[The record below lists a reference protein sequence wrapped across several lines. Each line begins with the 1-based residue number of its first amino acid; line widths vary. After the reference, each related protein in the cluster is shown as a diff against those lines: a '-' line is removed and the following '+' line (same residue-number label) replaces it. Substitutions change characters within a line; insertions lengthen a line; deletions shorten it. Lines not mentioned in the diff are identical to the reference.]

1 MLKRKRKMHSLLIYM
16 LESGICLM
24 VFFLLYQV
32 FLKKETYYRLN
43 RAYLLFALSF
53 SLLAPL
59 LNISIAAGT
68 STQLMAYRIEPVIVN
83 SLSTVNPALS
93 GWDSWQYITLVYWV
107 AVAVLFI
114 RLLFNLSRILKIYRM
129 GNVLDEK
136 SFRLVLHPLNYP
148 PFSFFR
154 NIFISRKHYSG
165 SPMEEIIE
173 HEKAHVRQLHSFDI
187 LLAELLIIF
196 QWFNPLVWIYKKTVT
211 QNHEFLADE
220 AVLHRGYSPDA
231 YQLRIIAQLFG
242 IRSMPATH
250 NFNQSIIQKRL
261 KMMEKPKSSSIN
273 KFKLLLV
280 IPAALALFYVFACTS
295 TESDLSARD
304 IPGTE
309 EESLVYLKP
318 DVAAEPAGGVMEFR
332 RFIAKNLIYPDE
344 AKKNGVQGKI
354 FIQFVIDENGKVIPN
369 VENNGKL
376 APPPS
381 TGDSAAPETTNA
393 EGIVVVGYRSV
404 DGDES
409 AEYTDDQ
416 KQLLIDEAIRVIQ
429 LPYEWTPAKKDGK
442 PVKTQWTMPIQ
453 FLLQ

>member
-1 MLKRKRKMHSLLIYM
+1 MHSLLLYM

-59 LNISIAAGT
+59 MNISVAAEN

-83 SLSTVNPALS
+83 SLSTVNPVLS
-93 GWDSWQYITLVYWV
+93 GWGLWQYITLVYWMVV
-107 AVAVLFI
+107 AILFI
-114 RLLFNLSRILKIYRM
+114 RLVFNLSRILKIYRM

-136 SFRLVLHPLNYP
+136 PFRLVLHPLNYP
-148 PFSFFR
+148 PFSFFWH
-154 NIFISRKHYSG
+154 IFISRKHYSG
-165 SPMEEIIE
+165 SAMEEIIE

-196 QWFNPLVWIYKKTVT
+196 QWFNPLAWIYKKTVKE
-211 QNHEFLADE
+211 NHEFLADE
-220 AVLHRGYSPDA
+220 AVLHRGFCPDA
-231 YQLRIIAQLFG
+231 YQLRIVAQLFG

-261 KMMEKPKSSSIN
+261 KMMKKPKSSTIN
-273 KFKLLLV
+273 KLKLLLV

-295 TESDLSARD
+295 TESDLAAQEVSEIAV
-304 IPGTE
+304 
-309 EESLVYLKP
+309 ESLVYLKP

-332 RFIAKNLIYPDE
+332 KFIATNVIYPKE

-354 FIQFVIDENGKVIPN
+354 FIQFVIDEKGKVIAN
-369 VENNGKL
+369 VENGGKI
-376 APPPS
+376 PPPP
-381 TGDSAAPETTNA
+381 AAGEKDALPPEVTKA
-393 EGIVVVGYRSV
+393 EGIVCVGYRPV

-409 AEYTDDQ
+409 AEDYTEEQ
-416 KQLLIDEAIRVIQ
+416 KQLLVDEAIRVMQ
-429 LPYEWTPAKKDGK
+429 LPYEWTPAQKDGK

-453 FLLQ
+453 FVLQ

>member
-1 MLKRKRKMHSLLIYM
+1 MHSLLLYI

-59 LNISIAAGT
+59 LNISVAVEN
-68 STQLMAYRIEPVIVN
+68 STQLMAYRIEPVIIN
-83 SLSTVNPALS
+83 SLSTEKPVLS
-93 GWDSWQYITLVYWV
+93 GWDLGQYITLVYWMVV
-107 AVAVLFI
+107 AMLFI
-114 RLLFNLSRILKIYRM
+114 RLLINLSRILKIYRM
-129 GNVLDEK
+129 GKVLEEK
-136 SFRLVLHPLNYP
+136 PFRLVLHPLNYP
-148 PFSFFR
+148 PFSFFW

-173 HEKAHVRQLHSFDI
+173 HEKAHIRQLHSFDI

-196 QWFNPLVWIYKKTVT
+196 QWFNPLSWIYKKIVT
-211 QNHEFLADE
+211 ENHEFLADE
-220 AVLHRGYSPDA
+220 AVLHRGFCPDV
-231 YQLRIIAQLFG
+231 YQFRIVAQLFG

-261 KMMEKPKSSSIN
+261 KMMKKPKSSLIN
-273 KFKLLLV
+273 KLKLLLV
-280 IPAALALFYVFACTS
+280 IPAALALFYVFACSS
-295 TESDLSARD
+295 TETDLAAQD
-304 IPGTE
+304 VPEIA

-318 DVAAEPAGGVMEFR
+318 DVAAEPAGGIMEFR
-332 RFIAKNLIYPDE
+332 KFIATNVIYPEE

-354 FIQFVIDENGKVIPN
+354 FIQFVIDEKGKVIAN
-369 VENNGKL
+369 VENGGKI
-376 APPPS
+376 PPPPPK
-381 TGDSAAPETTNA
+381 GEKDALPPEVTKA
-393 EGIVVVGYRSV
+393 EGIVCVAYRPV

-409 AEYTDDQ
+409 AEGYTEEQ
-416 KQLLIDEAIRVIQ
+416 KQLLVDEAIRVMQ
-429 LPYEWTPAKKDGK
+429 LPYEWTPAQKDGK

-453 FLLQ
+453 FMLQ

>member
-1 MLKRKRKMHSLLIYM
+1 MHSLLLYI

-68 STQLMAYRIEPVIVN
+68 SSQLMAYRIEPVIVN
-83 SLSTVNPALS
+83 SLSKVNPDLS
-93 GWDSWQYITLVYWV
+93 GWDSWQYFTLVYWMVV
-107 AVAVLFI
+107 AILFI

-129 GNVLDEK
+129 GNVLYEK
-136 SFRLVLHPLNYP
+136 SFRLILHPLNYP
-148 PFSFFR
+148 PFSFFW

-165 SPMEEIIE
+165 SQMEEIIE

-196 QWFNPLVWIYKKTVT
+196 QWFNPLAWIYKITVT
-211 QNHEFLADE
+211 ENHEFLADE
-220 AVLHRGYSPDA
+220 AVLHRGYSSDA

-261 KMMEKPKSSSIN
+261 KMMEKPKSSSIS
-273 KFKLLLV
+273 KLKLLLV
-280 IPAALALFYVFACTS
+280 LPAALALFYVFACTS
-295 TESDLSARD
+295 TESDLSTRD
-304 IPGTE
+304 VPDTE
-309 EESLVYLKP
+309 EESLVHLKP

-332 RFIAKNLIYPDE
+332 RFIAKNVIYPDE
-344 AKKNGVQGKI
+344 AKKNGVMGKVY
-354 FIQFVIDENGKVIPN
+354 IQFVIDEKGKVIAN
-369 VENNGKL
+369 VENNGKIPPPPPAEGEKA
-376 APPPS
+376 APPPEV
-381 TGDSAAPETTNA
+381 TKA
-393 EGIVVVGYRSV
+393 EGIVVVGYRPV

-429 LPYEWTPAKKDGK
+429 
-442 PVKTQWTMPIQ
+442 MPMNGPRP
-453 FLLQ
+453 

>member
-1 MLKRKRKMHSLLIYM
+1 MHSLLIYM

-93 GWDSWQYITLVYWV
+93 GWDSWQYITLVYWMV
-107 AVAVLFI
+107 VVILLI
-114 RLLFNLSRILKIYRM
+114 RLLFNLSRILKIYRL

-136 SFRLVLHPLNYP
+136 SFRLVLHPMNYP

-196 QWFNPLVWIYKKTVT
+196 QWFNPLAWIYKKTVT
-211 QNHEFLADE
+211 ENHEFLADE

-273 KFKLLLV
+273 KLKLLLV

-332 RFIAKNLIYPDE
+332 RFIAKNMIYPDE

-354 FIQFVIDENGKVIPN
+354 YIQFVIDENGKVIPN

-376 APPPS
+376 APPPPK
-381 TGDSAAPETTNA
+381 GDAAATETTNA
-393 EGIVVVGYRSV
+393 EGIVVVGYRPV

-429 LPYEWTPAKKDGK
+429 LPYEWTPAMKDGK
-442 PVKTQWTMPIQ
+442 PVKTQWTIPIQ
-453 FLLQ
+453 FKLQ

>member
-1 MLKRKRKMHSLLIYM
+1 MHNLLLYM

-53 SLLAPL
+53 SMLAPL
-59 LNISIAAGT
+59 LNITIAAGT
-68 STQLMAYRIEPVIVN
+68 STPLMAYRIEPVIVN

-409 AEYTDDQ
+409 AEYTDEH

>member
-1 MLKRKRKMHSLLIYM
+1 MHSLLIYM

-93 GWDSWQYITLVYWV
+93 GWDSWQYITLVYWMV
-107 AVAVLFI
+107 VVILLI

-136 SFRLVLHPLNYP
+136 SFRLVLHPMNYP

-196 QWFNPLVWIYKKTVT
+196 QWFNPLAWIYKKTVT
-211 QNHEFLADE
+211 ENHEFLADE

-273 KFKLLLV
+273 KLKLLLV

-332 RFIAKNLIYPDE
+332 RFIAKNMIYPDE

-354 FIQFVIDENGKVIPN
+354 YIQFVIDENGKVIPN

-376 APPPS
+376 APPPPK
-381 TGDSAAPETTNA
+381 GDAAATETTNA
-393 EGIVVVGYRSV
+393 EGIVVVGYRPV

-429 LPYEWTPAKKDGK
+429 LPYEWTPAMKDGK
-442 PVKTQWTMPIQ
+442 PVKTQWTIPIQ
-453 FLLQ
+453 FKLQ

>member
-1 MLKRKRKMHSLLIYM
+1 MHNLLLYI

-53 SLLAPL
+53 SMLAPL
-59 LNISIAAGT
+59 LSISIGT
-68 STQLMAYRIEPVIVN
+68 GPSSQLMAYRIEPVIVN
-83 SLSTVNPALS
+83 SLSTVNPVSS
-93 GWDSWQYITLVYWV
+93 GWDPWQYFTLVYWMVV
-107 AVAVLFI
+107 AILII
-114 RLLFNLSRILKIYRM
+114 RLLFNLSRIRKIYKM
-129 GNVLDEK
+129 GKKLDDK
-136 SFRLVLHPLNYP
+136 PFRLVLHPLNYP
-148 PFSFFR
+148 PFSFFWH
-154 NIFISRKHYSG
+154 IFISRKHYSG

-196 QWFNPLVWIYKKTVT
+196 QWFNPLAWIYKKTVT
-211 QNHEFLADE
+211 ENHEFLADE
-220 AVLHRGYSPDA
+220 AVLHRGFSPDA
-231 YQLRIIAQLFG
+231 YQLRIVAQLFG

-273 KFKLLLV
+273 KLKLLLV
-280 IPAALALFYVFACTS
+280 FPAALALFYVFACTS
-295 TESDLSARD
+295 TDSDLSAQELPE
-304 IPGTE
+304 IA

-318 DVAAEPAGGVMEFR
+318 DIAAEPAGGVMEFR
-332 RFIAKNLIYPDE
+332 KFIATNVIYPEE
-344 AKKNGVQGKI
+344 AKKNAVQGKI
-354 FIQFVIDENGKVIPN
+354 YIQFVIDEKGKVIAN
-369 VENNGKL
+369 VENNGKI
-376 APPPS
+376 PPPPPKGEKD
-381 TGDSAAPETTNA
+381 TLPPEVTKA
-393 EGIVVVGYRSV
+393 EGIVCVGYRPV

-409 AEYTDDQ
+409 AEDYTEEQ

-429 LPYEWTPAKKDGK
+429 LPYEWTPAQKDGE

-453 FLLQ
+453 FVLQ

>member
-1 MLKRKRKMHSLLIYM
+1 MHSLLLYI

-68 STQLMAYRIEPVIVN
+68 SSQLMAYRIEPVIVN

-93 GWDSWQYITLVYWV
+93 GWDSWQYFTLVYWMVV
-107 AVAVLFI
+107 AILFI

-129 GNVLDEK
+129 GNVLFEK
-136 SFRLVLHPLNYP
+136 SFRLILHPLNYP
-148 PFSFFR
+148 PFSFFW

-165 SPMEEIIE
+165 SQMEEIIE

-196 QWFNPLVWIYKKTVT
+196 QWFNPLAWIYKITVT
-211 QNHEFLADE
+211 ENHEFLADE
-220 AVLHRGYSPDA
+220 AVLHRGYSSDA

-261 KMMEKPKSSSIN
+261 KMMEKPKSSSIS
-273 KFKLLLV
+273 KLKLLLV
-280 IPAALALFYVFACTS
+280 LPAALALFYVFACTS
-295 TESDLSARD
+295 TESDLSTRD
-304 IPGTE
+304 VPDTE

-332 RFIAKNLIYPDE
+332 RFIAKNVIYPDE
-344 AKKNGVQGKI
+344 AKKNGVQGKVY
-354 FIQFVIDENGKVIPN
+354 IQFVIDEKGKVIAN
-369 VENNGKL
+369 VENNGKIPPPPPAEGEKA
-376 APPPS
+376 APPPEV
-381 TGDSAAPETTNA
+381 TKA
-393 EGIVVVGYRSV
+393 EGIVVVGYRPV

-409 AEYTDDQ
+409 ADYTEEQ

-429 LPYEWTPAKKDGK
+429 MPYEWTPAMKDWK
-442 PVKTQWTMPIQ
+442 PVKTQWTIPIQ

>member
-1 MLKRKRKMHSLLIYM
+1 
-16 LESGICLM
+16 
-24 VFFLLYQV
+24 
-32 FLKKETYYRLN
+32 
-43 RAYLLFALSF
+43 
-53 SLLAPL
+53 
-59 LNISIAAGT
+59 
-68 STQLMAYRIEPVIVN
+68 
-83 SLSTVNPALS
+83 
-93 GWDSWQYITLVYWV
+93 
-107 AVAVLFI
+107 
-114 RLLFNLSRILKIYRM
+114 M

-136 SFRLVLHPLNYP
+136 PFRLVLHPLNYP
-148 PFSFFR
+148 PFSFFW
-154 NIFISRKHYSG
+154 NIFISHRHYTG

-196 QWFNPLVWIYKKTVT
+196 QWFNPLAWIYKKTVT
-211 QNHEFLADE
+211 ENHEFLADE

-231 YQLRIIAQLFG
+231 YQLRIVAQLFG

-261 KMMEKPKSSSIN
+261 KMMKKTKSSSIN
-273 KFKLLLV
+273 KLKLLLV
-280 IPAALALFYVFACTS
+280 IPAAMALFYVFACTS
-295 TESDLSARD
+295 IESDLSAQD
-304 IPGTE
+304 VPEIA

-442 PVKTQWTMPIQ
+442 PVKTQWTIPIQ
-453 FLLQ
+453 FKLQ

>member
-1 MLKRKRKMHSLLIYM
+1 MHSLLLYI

-68 STQLMAYRIEPVIVN
+68 SSQLMAYRIEPVIVN
-83 SLSTVNPALS
+83 SLSKVNPDLS
-93 GWDSWQYITLVYWV
+93 GWDSWQYFTLVYWMVV
-107 AVAVLFI
+107 AILFI

-129 GNVLDEK
+129 GNVLYEK
-136 SFRLVLHPLNYP
+136 SFRLILHPLNYP
-148 PFSFFR
+148 PFSFFW

-165 SPMEEIIE
+165 SQMEEIIE

-196 QWFNPLVWIYKKTVT
+196 QWFNPLAWIYKITVT
-211 QNHEFLADE
+211 ENHEFLADE
-220 AVLHRGYSPDA
+220 AVLHRGYSSDA

-261 KMMEKPKSSSIN
+261 KMMEKPKSSSIS
-273 KFKLLLV
+273 KLKLLLV
-280 IPAALALFYVFACTS
+280 LPAALALFYVFACTS
-295 TESDLSARD
+295 TESDLSTRD
-304 IPGTE
+304 VPDTE
-309 EESLVYLKP
+309 EESLVHLKP

-332 RFIAKNLIYPDE
+332 RFIAKNVIYPDE
-344 AKKNGVQGKI
+344 AKKNGVMGKVY
-354 FIQFVIDENGKVIPN
+354 IQFVIDEKGKVIAN
-369 VENNGKL
+369 VENNGKIPPPPPAEGEKA
-376 APPPS
+376 APPPEV
-381 TGDSAAPETTNA
+381 TKA
-393 EGIVVVGYRSV
+393 EGIVVVGYRPV

-409 AEYTDDQ
+409 ADYTEEQ

-429 LPYEWTPAKKDGK
+429 MPYEWTPAMKDGK
-442 PVKTQWTMPIQ
+442 PVKTQWTIPIQ

>member
-1 MLKRKRKMHSLLIYM
+1 
-16 LESGICLM
+16 M

-32 FLKKETYYRLN
+32 FLKKETYYILN

-59 LNISIAAGT
+59 MNISIAAGT

-83 SLSTVNPALS
+83 SLSGVNPVQS
-93 GWDSWQYITLVYWV
+93 GWGTWEYITTVYWA
-107 AVAVLFI
+107 AVAILFI
-114 RLLFNLSRILKIYRM
+114 RLLFNLSRIMRIYRM
-129 GNVLDEK
+129 GNVLNEK
-136 SFRLVLHPLNYP
+136 PFRLVLHPLNYP

-173 HEKAHVRQLHSFDI
+173 HEKAHVRQLHSLDI

-196 QWFNPLVWIYKKTVT
+196 QWFNPLVWIYKKIVT
-211 QNHEFLADE
+211 ENHEFLADE
-220 AVLHRGYSPDA
+220 AVLHRGFNPES

-261 KMMEKPKSSSIN
+261 KMMKRSKSPTIS
-273 KFKLLLV
+273 KLKLLLV
-280 IPAALALFYVFACTS
+280 IPEAATLFYVFACSS
-295 TESDLSARD
+295 TESDLAAQD
-304 IPGTE
+304 IPDTE

-332 RFIAKNLIYPDE
+332 KFIATNVIYPEE

-354 FIQFVIDENGKVIPN
+354 FIQFVIDENGKVIAN
-369 VENNGKL
+369 VENNGKI
-376 APPPS
+376 PPPPAKS
-381 TGDSAAPETTNA
+381 EKDAPAPEITKA
-393 EGIVVVGYRSV
+393 EGIVCVGYRPV
-404 DGDES
+404 KGDES
-409 AEYTDDQ
+409 AEYSDDQ

-429 LPYEWTPAKKDGK
+429 LPYEWTPAEKDGK

-453 FLLQ
+453 FMLQ